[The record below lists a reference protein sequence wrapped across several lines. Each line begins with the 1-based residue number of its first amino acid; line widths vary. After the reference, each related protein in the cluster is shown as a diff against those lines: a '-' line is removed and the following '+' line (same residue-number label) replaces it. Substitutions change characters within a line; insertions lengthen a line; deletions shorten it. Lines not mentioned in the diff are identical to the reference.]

1 VNIAPSAEGQAVELL
16 PAPWWANALAGI
28 TRRLPAGKSRLIE
41 GMFGDSAR
49 RFIGAMPRELGGCR
63 FECCLRDV
71 SARELFFGGCIATQE
86 ISLVRATLRP
96 GMSFVD
102 VGANWGFF
110 TMVAARLVGSS
121 GRVMALEP
129 DPRIFAMLAANV
141 KRNQLEQVQAFPV
154 AAADGDSNLVLAGH
168 SQDAGNWAISR
179 LVKNPA
185 PAQVTF
191 NVPSRTLDSLLDQ
204 AGLETVDLVKID
216 VEGAEDLVLQGMR
229 TRLRTERYRAILL
242 ELHPQHLPEQGSS
255 VDEVIN
261 LLREHGYKG
270 YTLDHSP
277 KAIRRAYYHPWTH
290 FSEYIRPL
298 EQPMRD
304 DGRHTFWLA
313 PSEPEFT

>member
-1 VNIAPSAEGQAVELL
+1 VNIVSEVECQALELS
-16 PAPWWANALAGI
+16 PAPWWLKAVAGVA
-28 TRRLPAGKSRLIE
+28 RRLPAGKSRLIE
-41 GMFGDSAR
+41 GLFGDSSR
-49 RFIGAMPRELGGCR
+49 RFIGDMPRKLGGCR
-63 FECCLRDV
+63 FECYLRDV
-71 SARELFFGGCIATQE
+71 SARELFFAGCLATQE
-86 ISLVRATLRP
+86 IALVRATLQT

-129 DPRIFAMLAANV
+129 DPRIFTMLASNV

-154 AAADGDSNLVLAGH
+154 AAADGDSHRVLAGH
-168 SQDAGNWAISR
+168 DQDAGNWAVSR

-191 NVPSRTLDSLLDQ
+191 NVTSRTLDSLLDQ
-204 AGLETVDLVKID
+204 AGMETVDLVKID
-216 VEGAEDLVLQGMR
+216 VEGAEDLVLQGMGR
-229 TRLRTERYRAILL
+229 GLRSERYRAILL
-242 ELHPQHLPEQGSS
+242 ELHPQHLREQGSS
-255 VDEVIN
+255 VDEVIS

-290 FSEYIRPL
+290 FSEYILPL

-304 DGRHTFWLA
+304 VCRHTFWLA
-313 PSEPEFT
+313 ASQPDLT